1 MNTRSDPI
9 RTGQTIRA
17 LREAYG
23 WTQIGFAEA
32 LGLSGSHMTNI
43 EAGRR
48 ACTPRTA
55 LRIANLLG
63 VPLAAITTDFTPA
76 EITRV
81 HAA

>member
-1 MNTRSDPI
+1 MNTRTDPI
-9 RTGQTIRA
+9 RTGHTIRA

-32 LGLSGSHMTNI
+32 LGLSGSHLTNI
-43 EAGRR
+43 EKGRR

-55 LRIANLLG
+55 RQIASLLG
-63 VPLAAITTDFTPA
+63 VPLAAITTEFSPD

-81 HAA
+81 RAA